1 MNGDWIVDCV
11 LCDEVDIECGKE
23 YLELVVM
30 GRP

>member
-23 YLELVVM
+23 YLELVVT